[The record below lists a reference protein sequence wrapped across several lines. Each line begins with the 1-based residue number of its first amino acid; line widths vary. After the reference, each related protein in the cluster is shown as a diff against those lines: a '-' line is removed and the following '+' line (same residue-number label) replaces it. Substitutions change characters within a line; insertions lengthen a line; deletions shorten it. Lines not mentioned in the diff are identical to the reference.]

1 MSSSCFRNNKRG
13 FTLIEVLVGMVLLS
27 SLAIAAL
34 QGFKAH
40 KRQLQ
45 FAEKKILAVAELD
58 RLLTRMSGSIGGIP
72 SVSAGPL
79 DPQRGWVWQAQPV
92 GQRMVFGQPK
102 LVVRID
108 ALETNLP
115 DARRLASVEL
125 LRPVP

>member
-1 MSSSCFRNNKRG
+1 MSLHCLRRKG

-58 RLLTRMSGSIGGIP
+58 RLLTQWSGMPGGLPYTGLGPIG
-72 SVSAGPL
+72 
-79 DPQRGWVWQAQPV
+79 PQRTWIWQAQIV
-92 GQRMVFGQPK
+92 DQRLVFGQPK

-108 ALETNLP
+108 ILEANST
-115 DARRLASVEL
+115 DAKRWASVEL
-125 LRPVP
+125 LRKLQ

>member
-1 MSSSCFRNNKRG
+1 MSTLCFRSNHRG

-45 FAEKKILAVAELD
+45 FAENKVLAVAELD
-58 RLLTRMSGSIGGIP
+58 RLLTLWSGKAWIPYEGGG
-72 SVSAGPL
+72 AL
-79 DPQRGWVWQAQPV
+79 DPQKGWVWQAQLV

-108 ALETNLP
+108 VLETNLP
-115 DARRLASVEL
+115 NARSLASVEL
-125 LRPVP
+125 LRPNQ